1 LGREHYSG
9 PSLEGLGPDIITS
22 FRHKHVIL
30 TLGKARHVS
39 SSLGCVVVFHG
50 PSYNARATH
59 KDAFLHGPCRHPL
72 PYLPS
77 NRMQARSFSVT
88 HVDHH
93 LQSPGRYPA
102 WVPIVLPR

>member
-1 LGREHYSG
+1 MVLADAR
-9 PSLEGLGPDIITS
+9 
-22 FRHKHVIL
+22 R
-30 TLGKARHVS
+30 ARHPDTRKSTPRV
-39 SSLGCVVVFHG
+39 LVVGLRCVFHG

-93 LQSPGRYPA
+93 LQSITGQVSS
-102 WVPIVLPR
+102 WVSMVLPR